1 MTRNDTGSSAR
12 PNKVYSGGEAKQ
24 EEEERGAEHLQQ
36 LLPVFHLDVFQ
47 DDEAQE
53 KASDGA
59 AEVGDHAVPSLN
71 VVVTSVGS
79 VTKVECP
86 EAKDRCHLK
95 NPGQLPPKGKRRL
108 VLAKPL
114 TKGVYSFFLFLE
126 TTWS

>member
-12 PNKVYSGGEAKQ
+12 PNKVYSSGEAKQ

-59 AEVGDHAVPSLN
+59 AEVGDHAVPSVNAL
-71 VVVTSVGS
+71 VASVGRIS
-79 VTKVECP
+79 KVRDK
-86 EAKDRCHLK
+86 EANK
-95 NPGQLPPKGKRRL
+95 
-108 VLAKPL
+108 
-114 TKGVYSFFLFLE
+114 
-126 TTWS
+126 